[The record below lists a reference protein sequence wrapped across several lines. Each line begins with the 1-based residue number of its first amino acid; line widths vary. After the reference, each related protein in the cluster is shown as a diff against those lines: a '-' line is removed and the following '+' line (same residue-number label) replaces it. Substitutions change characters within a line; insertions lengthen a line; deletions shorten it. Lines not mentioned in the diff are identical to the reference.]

1 MPQLNPEFYIS
12 QVFWLTITFVFLL
25 FFMWKFSLPRIKN
38 ALEKRNAKIDTNLQ
52 NAKKIQIDSE
62 KLQKKIDGELT
73 KVKTETQTLIKESIN
88 NFKNDADKKIKLLDK
103 ELKIKINNAE
113 ETLKQEEKTALM
125 NIKKDVDQLILL
137 AVSKLTGV
145 NLDHNLLKK
154 EMEDIDFNEKN
165 LN

>member
-25 FFMWKFSLPRIKN
+25 YFMWKFSLPRIKN
-38 ALEKRNAKIDTNLQ
+38 ALEKRNAKIDNNLQ

-88 NFKNDADKKIKLLDK
+88 NFKNDADEKIKLLDK

-113 ETLKQEEKTALM
+113 ETLKQEKKTALM

>member
-88 NFKNDADKKIKLLDK
+88 NFKNDADEKIKLLDK

>member
-113 ETLKQEEKTALM
+113 KTLKQEKKTALM

>member
-88 NFKNDADKKIKLLDK
+88 NLKNDADEKIKLLDK